1 MQIPLI
7 DLRTQYRSL
16 KPRIDAAV
24 TRVLESGRFVLGPE
38 VTAFEAEFAEHCH
51 TRHAIGTSS
60 GTSALQMALLAA
72 GVGPGDE
79 VITVPFT
86 FVATVAAILYTGA
99 RPVLVDVE
107 PGTFNMDPDR
117 IEVAVTTRTKAIVPV
132 HLYGQMADMDPILR
146 VAGAHGLTVVEDAAQ
161 AHGAEHL
168 GRRAGSMGALGCFSF
183 YPGKNLGAAGEG
195 GAVTTDDDELAAR
208 VRLLRDWGAE
218 DKYHHVMRG
227 FNARLEE
234 LQAAI
239 LRVKL
244 TELETWTEARRAHAA
259 RYREMLAGTGVGLP
273 EQAPGRR
280 HVYHVFAIR
289 HPERDRLAAEL
300 ASRGVAT
307 GIHYPIPVHLQPAY
321 SDLGYGPGDFPVAE
335 RAAREVLSLP
345 MYPELRPDQVEAV
358 AEHVS
363 EASRPAAAP
372 VGGAGAESGRRSAAD
387 H

>member
-1 MQIPLI
+1 VQIPLI
-7 DLRTQYRSL
+7 DLRAQYQSL

-24 TRVLESGRFVLGPE
+24 GRVLESGRYVLGPE
-38 VTAFEAEFAEHCH
+38 VAAFETEFAAFSG
-51 TRHAIGTSS
+51 TRHAVGVNT
-60 GTSALQMALLAA
+60 GTSALHLALLAA

-86 FVATVAAILYTGA
+86 FVATVAAIQYTGA

-107 PGTFNMDPDR
+107 PGTLNMDPSR
-117 IEVAVTTRTKAIVPV
+117 IAAALTPRTRAIVPV
-132 HLYGQMADMDPILR
+132 HLYGQPADMDPILR
-146 VAGAHGLTVVEDAAQ
+146 IAAEHGLAVIEDAAQ
-161 AHGAEHL
+161 AHGAEL
-168 GRRAGSMGALGCFSF
+168 CGRRAGSMGTLGCFSF

-195 GAVTTDDDELAAR
+195 GAVTTDDDGLAAK

-218 DKYHHVMRG
+218 HKYHHVERG
-227 FNARLEE
+227 FNYRLEE

-244 TELETWTEARRAHAA
+244 TELERWTEERRAHAA
-259 RYREMLAGTGVGLP
+259 RYRQLLAGGPVELP
-273 EQAPGRR
+273 VEAPGVR
-280 HVYHVFAIR
+280 HVYHVFAVR

-300 ASRGVAT
+300 ASHGVST

-321 SDLGYGPGDFPVAE
+321 ADLGYGPGDFPASE

-358 AEHVS
+358 AELVNS
-363 EASRPAAAP
+363 WT
-372 VGGAGAESGRRSAAD
+372 G
-387 H
+387 